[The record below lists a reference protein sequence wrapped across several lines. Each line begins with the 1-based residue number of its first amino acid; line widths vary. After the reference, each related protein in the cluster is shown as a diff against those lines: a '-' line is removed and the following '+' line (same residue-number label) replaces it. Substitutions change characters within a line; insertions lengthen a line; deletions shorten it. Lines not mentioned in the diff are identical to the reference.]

1 MITRSSPPG
10 PDRPSTTLTEAEASA
25 APPYGDAV
33 RPVTAPGAEP
43 HVVNGAG
50 PAPAP
55 GVRAG
60 TEAGLARAPEPEPGA
75 PEDAGAP
82 GAIGDPGDPGPL
94 GEAGDPARAVGAG
107 ESLAPSRPAGAD
119 EFAGS
124 LAAVEAVEARPGYAD
139 PVSGLL
145 RVAAAERPLED
156 VARLI
161 TLLEQSE
168 DGAGTA
174 AEMLRAVGTE
184 RPVEDV
190 SRLAA
195 LLSRP
200 PHHADDADRMIRA
213 AAEARPVEEVT
224 RLMSLLHRPPLEQG
238 RGDEAVR
245 AAATGRPVEEL
256 AHLIELLAR
265 EREVTDVTPAG
276 EASEEP
282 REPQGPTG
290 SVSGT
295 QFRTRSGLMVRR
307 KGRTQGRVPGSGT
320 AARAAAKTAGPAPWV
335 TWLATALLALCGA
348 AYFPL
353 HRHGAPANVYA
364 LALALSGVCLV
375 LALLLA
381 VRPSRVLLCAAVV
394 VPAAL
399 AGAQVAA
406 ERFGSPGLAR
416 SLGLTLAP
424 SWLAGPAAVVA
435 AVAALAALLVRAPA
449 DRRVEV
455 TPT

>member
-1 MITRSSPPG
+1 MITRSSPPPG
-10 PDRPSTTLTEAEASA
+10 PDRPSTTLTEAEAST

-33 RPVTAPGAEP
+33 QPVAAPGAAT

-55 GVRAG
+55 GVRAE

-75 PEDAGAP
+75 PADAGAP
-82 GAIGDPGDPGPL
+82 GDPGDPGPL
-94 GEAGDPARAVGAG
+94 GEAGDPARYLRAD
-107 ESLAPSRPAGAD
+107 ESSAAYEPAAAD
-119 EFAGS
+119 EFAHS
-124 LAAVEAVEARPGYAD
+124 LEAVEAVEAELGYAD
-139 PVSGLL
+139 PVAGLL
-145 RVAAAERPLED
+145 RVAAAERSLED

-224 RLMSLLHRPPLEQG
+224 RLMGLLHRPPLEQG
-238 RGDEAVR
+238 RVDEAVR

-265 EREVTDVTPAG
+265 ERDVTNVTP
-276 EASEEP
+276 SEEAP
-282 REPQGPTG
+282 EEPQEPQGPTG
-290 SVSGT
+290 TTSGT
-295 QFRTRSGLMVRR
+295 QFRTRSGLKVRR
-307 KGRTQGRVPGSGT
+307 KGRAKGRAPGTET
-320 AARAAAKTAGPAPWV
+320 AARTAAKAAGPAPWV

-353 HRHGAPANVYA
+353 HRHGAPAKVYA

-406 ERFGSPGLAR
+406 ERFGSPGLVR
-416 SLGLTLAP
+416 SLELTLAP